1 MSVRV
6 IKGSEAEGDVRERE
20 KWKGE
25 ERNNQRQAWSPVSQA
40 LQRSH
45 YLPGSQ
51 QHVVYITYWF
61 LQKVN
66 LTSL

>member
-1 MSVRV
+1 MFALV
-6 IKGSEAEGDVRERE
+6 IKGSEAEVEVRERE
-20 KWKGE
+20 MGKVKGE

-51 QHVVYITYWF
+51 QHVGCITY
-61 LQKVN
+61 
-66 LTSL
+66 